1 MTEFDPNM
9 MAMMMNSGIGL
20 AILGY
25 IGYLCKGIPG
35 QLYWYVSKY
44 VTISIQATTDDY
56 EAYGN
61 MTAWARQ
68 NFSSLKRHVQLT
80 EGSEQIADGTYY
92 CIIDKTLCTITKSKI
107 QNKNNVA
114 MELVLT
120 AFGLHEKRVIES
132 CQRYIKDHLPSLEDN
147 IHVLN
152 TCYHMDSEY
161 ISKRHFSTIYSEHV
175 PEIKQLLS
183 TFINS
188 RELYRKRGIPYKTG
202 FLFYGEP
209 GTGKSSMA
217 RAIAS
222 YLDWNL
228 FYISNLRQIENGT
241 IPPRTVILFEDIDCL
256 VSTREPQSNV
266 YMSSNE
272 LEKQKA
278 EASAPA
284 QEIAKMNI
292 HLLLNF
298 LDGTNSPE
306 NVIFVATT
314 NYIENLD
321 PAIIRPG
328 RFDHHFK
335 MDKIN
340 REMAEKICDDW
351 EVGYDILNEVQFPAT
366 VAEIQSH
373 IKL

>member
-44 VTISIQATTDDY
+44 VTISIQATTDDF

-152 TCYHMDSEY
+152 TCYQMDSEY

-175 PEIKQLLS
+175 PEIKQLLN

-340 REMAEKICDDW
+340 REMAEKICDRW

>member
-152 TCYHMDSEY
+152 TCYQMDSEY
-161 ISKRHFSTIYSEHV
+161 ISKRHFFTIYSKHV
-175 PEIKQLLS
+175 PEIKQLLN

-340 REMAEKICDDW
+340 REMAEKICDRW

>member
-35 QLYWYVSKY
+35 QLYWYISKY

-152 TCYHMDSEY
+152 TCYQMDSEY

-175 PEIKQLLS
+175 PEIKQLLN

-340 REMAEKICDDW
+340 REMAEKICDRW

>member
-107 QNKNNVA
+107 QNKNTVA

-152 TCYHMDSEY
+152 TCYQMDSEY
-161 ISKRHFSTIYSEHV
+161 ISKRHFSTIYSKHV
-175 PEIKQLLS
+175 PEIKQLLN

-188 RELYRKRGIPYKTG
+188 RELYMKRGIPYKTG

-340 REMAEKICDDW
+340 REMAENICDSW